1 MLEAPKPAL
10 ASKRKLEALTFMR
23 SAWLSKMDPAVEV
36 RETSALVVIPATRTS
51 ADVSTT
57 TSPSKAVMLESVAI
71 VRPPSKE
78 DTSIVPVPA
87 VCAVTEEASDTPLVP
102 ISVMLP
108 LPELTSAFK
117 ASAPAASSRML
128 PLPSAATTLPS
139 ESPSSRVMDPLALRT
154 IDPLDPLCRS
164 DRAPSAIGVVVA
176 SAPTLSVVTPTELTV
191 MSSDSDKKIPPVLA
205 SAERVQRPRL
215 SVDRFQFQWL
225 VQHLGG
231 VRSQI
236 DSAMLQVL

>member
-1 MLEAPKPAL
+1 MLEAPKPVL

-128 PLPSAATTLPS
+128 PLPSAALTLCTIGASTVSVPVDKLIFSKSEPVKILTPS
-139 ESPSSRVMDPLALRT
+139 STMRTSPSTSN
-154 IDPLDPLCRS
+154 
-164 DRAPSAIGVVVA
+164 
-176 SAPTLSVVTPTELTV
+176 
-191 MSSDSDKKIPPVLA
+191 
-205 SAERVQRPRL
+205 
-215 SVDRFQFQWL
+215 WL
-225 VQHLGG
+225 
-231 VRSQI
+231 
-236 DSAMLQVL
+236 